1 MVNAYHKEK
10 QHQRFSKK
18 CFIFRHGGSA
28 VIFTFGDFAPL

>member
-1 MVNAYHKEK
+1 MVNTYHKK
-10 QHQRFSKK
+10 SSISGLAKK